1 MSVFTELDTKL
12 SDLKKE
18 LTGDLHTL
26 VTKLQAVA
34 HHVQASNVE
43 PVVKEAVATDLH
55 DATQKVADVA
65 DTLRADADVA
75 DKAVDTADV
84 AVDDVAAK

>member
-1 MSVFTELDTKL
+1 MSVFTDLDAKLTELKTKV
-12 SDLKKE
+12 E
-18 LTGDLHTL
+18 GDLHTL

-75 DKAVDTADV
+75 DKAVDTADA
-84 AVDDVAAK
+84 AVDVAAK